1 MKRSGMRGSAEPV
14 GCAKRSVGTASA
26 AIARMSRENSC
37 GRRGHASVA
46 VGTLIAERPPHRTV
60 RAAFPHTAP
69 TSGPN
74 DTPRARWRMRSA
86 LVTRQRGAVSGTCFA
101 ELHSPWPR
109 PLAPPTPRRIAPP
122 RSPASQLLWP
132 RPTSHLRASPATA
145 PHLPGTD
152 RRQRCQRPDVGSPSF
167 RRAPFAR
174 DLLFDPSGAPVPRD
188 NGTAH
193 VAFGSKDSLR
203 PRDKGISGLNHT
215 PHATAVYASRPPL
228 LSARATLASRRLATP
243 YLGWTSTSGS
253 RQLTGAVLCPPYGGF
268 CTIAVLHRLTCS
280 HGETWHSG

>member
-1 MKRSGMRGSAEPV
+1 MLSAPRTEPYVRLSRIRLPPRVQTTHRERGGV
-14 GCAKRSVGTASA
+14 
-26 AIARMSRENSC
+26 C
-37 GRRGHASVA
+37 G
-46 VGTLIAERPPHRTV
+46 P
-60 RAAFPHTAP
+60 
-69 TSGPN
+69 
-74 DTPRARWRMRSA
+74 A

-152 RRQRCQRPDVGSPSF
+152 RRHRCQRPDVGSPSF

-243 YLGWTSTSGS
+243 YQGWTSTSGS
-253 RQLTGAVLCPPYGGF
+253 RQLTGAVLCAPYAPACRVRKGAGTAPCARFAPAFAGASF
-268 CTIAVLHRLTCS
+268 CAPYAHAFRVCKGAGTAPCACAPIVFANSAKPLIS
-280 HGETWHSG
+280 

>member
-1 MKRSGMRGSAEPV
+1 M
-14 GCAKRSVGTASA
+14 
-26 AIARMSRENSC
+26 ARRL
-37 GRRGHASVA
+37 SVA
-46 VGTLIAERPPHRTV
+46 VGTLIAERPRTEPYVRLSRIRLPPRVQTTHRERGGV
-60 RAAFPHTAP
+60 C
-69 TSGPN
+69 GP
-74 DTPRARWRMRSA
+74 A

-152 RRQRCQRPDVGSPSF
+152 RRHRCQRPDVGSPSF

-193 VAFGSKDSLR
+193 VAFGTKDNLR

-215 PHATAVYASRPPL
+215 PHATAVYASRPTSLPVSRNTRFQAARYALPGLDFHQRIAPASWRTLCAPYSNQKEDPL
-228 LSARATLASRRLATP
+228 LAERVPA
-243 YLGWTSTSGS
+243 
-253 RQLTGAVLCPPYGGF
+253 
-268 CTIAVLHRLTCS
+268 
-280 HGETWHSG
+280 